1 MLSEQFSYDYEEYY
15 EYWNEYPE
23 EIMDDD
29 YYYDEED
36 MYEYMKGYGSVDDP
50 KYCRKV
56 K

>member
-1 MLSEQFSYDYEEYY
+1 
-15 EYWNEYPE
+15 
-23 EIMDDD
+23 MDDD

-56 K
+56 KCNYNGKSKKCGRAKKLPY